1 MPKYI
6 IELESDEELE
16 ILKLKLLY
24 NRMAGS
30 YKRANSDEFNIEY
43 SNKIESDRKLIQ
55 EKYNKLLTNMEETYN
70 YIVKKSFSKEPDDNQ
85 YLEEGFPI
93 LLNDFKLKEIKNEN
107 D

>member
-24 NRMAGS
+24 NRMVSS
-30 YKRANSDEFNIEY
+30 YKRANSDKFNIEY
-43 SNKIESDRKLIQ
+43 SNKIETDRKLIQ

-70 YIVKKSFSKEPDDNQ
+70 YLIKKGFSKEPDDNQ

-93 LLNDFKLKEIKNEN
+93 LLNDFKLKEIKNGN

>member
-24 NRMAGS
+24 NRMVAS
-30 YKRANSDEFNIEY
+30 YKRANTDKFNIEY
-43 SNKIESDRKLIQ
+43 SKKMESDRKLIQ

-70 YIVKKSFSKEPDDNQ
+70 YIIKKCFSDEPDNNQ